1 MGRTTHTS
9 TSNRTTIYFKPKRFR
24 DYIKYVRA
32 EGTKDGDDKPNLSA
46 TARDILYFILDI
58 YFSKEMQTIRERDG
72 SSTLEFIKRA
82 TILELKKVSK
92 FRQA

>member
-1 MGRTTHTS
+1 MGRTTHTP
-9 TSNRTTIYFKPKRFR
+9 TSNQTRINFKPKRFR

-58 YFSKEMQTIRERDG
+58 YFSKEMQTLRERDG
-72 SSTLEFIKRA
+72 SSTLEFVRRS
-82 TILELKKVSK
+82 TIAELKRVSK

>member
-1 MGRTTHTS
+1 MGRTTHAPTY
-9 TSNRTTIYFKPKRFR
+9 NRTTINFKPKRFR

-32 EGTKDGDDKPNLSA
+32 EGTKDGDDKPNLAA

-58 YFSKEMQTIRERDG
+58 YFSKEMQTLQERDG

-82 TILELKKVSK
+82 TISELKRVSK
-92 FRQA
+92 FRSV

>member
-1 MGRTTHTS
+1 MGRTTHTCNK
-9 TSNRTTIYFKPKRFR
+9 TSINFKPKRFQ

-32 EGTKDGDDKPNLSA
+32 EGTKGGGDKPNLSA

-58 YFSKEMQTIRERDG
+58 YFSKEMQTLRERDG

-82 TILELKKVSK
+82 TILELKRMVK
-92 FRQA
+92 FRSG